1 MKLSKQSLYIL
12 ATFLWAGL
20 IYFLSAQPDLKTSLP
35 ASYDLILRK
44 IAHVFVFAVLTYL
57 LAKTFTKH
65 NKAVILLVIIL
76 AVFYAFSDEIHQL
89 NVEGRYGSAKDILID
104 SIGVFLGIFY
114 LRRKYYFK
122 IFKK

>member
-12 ATFLWAGL
+12 ATFFWAGF

-35 ASYDLILRK
+35 TWYDLILRK
-44 IAHVFVFAVLTYL
+44 MAHIFVFAVLTYL

-65 NKAVILLVIIL
+65 NRGIILLVIIL
-76 AVFYAFSDEIHQL
+76 AIFYALSDEIHQL

>member
-35 ASYDLILRK
+35 AWYDLILRK
-44 IAHVFVFAVLTYL
+44 MAHVFVFAVLTYL

-76 AVFYAFSDEIHQL
+76 AIFYAFSDEIHQL

>member
-1 MKLSKQSLYIL
+1 M
-12 ATFLWAGL
+12 
-20 IYFLSAQPDLKTSLP
+20 
-35 ASYDLILRK
+35 
-44 IAHVFVFAVLTYL
+44 TYL

-76 AVFYAFSDEIHQL
+76 AIFYAFSDEIHQL